1 MPPSIPPFLLPRG
14 LPTRTTLRTLQSR
27 KLSSTPVLS
36 ARNKKPETN
45 KSRILEK
52 PDKFRPPSHPQ
63 RLVTPVARTPSGQ
76 PLNYGPRLSSAEREA
91 QNKKQYPN
99 MFPPEGT
106 VMFKFLTSR
115 WIHIWIAMVRLIFYS
130 SLQIASMNSANK
142 YMQSILTTLATFTFT
157 TNFKATSPFAH
168 LLPPWSGLLTDPF
181 NTVSQAISV
190 FKMDKQ
196 HNSVLAREHR
206 QRRVNDA
213 EKRRQYRVAHGM
225 EEPSEEDKAGQT
237 QVEAV
242 DPQSPIAVEAEG
254 ETYVDFDGNKKPVK
268 KWFGIW

>member
-1 MPPSIPPFLLPRG
+1 MN
-14 LPTRTTLRTLQSR
+14 RTTLIIS
-27 KLSSTPVLS
+27 
-36 ARNKKPETN
+36 
-45 KSRILEK
+45 
-52 PDKFRPPSHPQ
+52 
-63 RLVTPVARTPSGQ
+63 
-76 PLNYGPRLSSAEREA
+76 
-91 QNKKQYPN
+91 
-99 MFPPEGT
+99 
-106 VMFKFLTSR
+106 
-115 WIHIWIAMVRLIFYS
+115 
-130 SLQIASMNSANK
+130 
-142 YMQSILTTLATFTFT
+142 QSILTTLATFTFT

-181 NTVSQAISV
+181 NTISQAISV

-225 EEPSEEDKAGQT
+225 EEPSEEDKAGQAET
-237 QVEAV
+237 QAI
-242 DPQSPIAVEAEG
+242 DPQSPIAVPAQEG